1 MSRKIIQK
9 VRPPTKKI
17 TTTRGQWTA
26 DVEGRELAVLRSG
39 RRVGTTGY
47 FDPMAVAKA
56 DGAKFER
63 LLAALAG
70 NDVAVLQRDEEDAPK
85 SRDGYVG
92 LFSYKDLQ
100 VGEDGSIT
108 LTFVDRVQ

>member
-1 MSRKIIQK
+1 MSRKIAQK

-26 DVEGRELAVLRSG
+26 DVEGRELAVLQSA

-47 FDPMAVAKA
+47 FDPMENAKA
-56 DGAKFER
+56 DGPKYER
-63 LLAALAG
+63 LLSALAD
-70 NDVAVLQRDEEDAPK
+70 NDVAVLQRDAEGTAA
-85 SRDGYVG
+85 SGAYVG

-100 VGEDGSIT
+100 IGDDGSIS